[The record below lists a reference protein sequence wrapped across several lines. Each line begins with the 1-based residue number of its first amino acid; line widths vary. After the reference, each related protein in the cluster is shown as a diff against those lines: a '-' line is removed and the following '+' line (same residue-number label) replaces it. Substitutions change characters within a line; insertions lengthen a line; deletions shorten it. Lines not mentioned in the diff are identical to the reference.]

1 MNPEPTLPLAG
12 ITSYTAKFNEHLSSA
27 DFFDVAQFPQAT
39 FKSTSVTANGGNK
52 FTVVGDLTI
61 KNTTKPVTL
70 DVTLNGAGPHPMIKK
85 QAIGFD
91 ATTTL
96 KRSDFGLDMAAP
108 AVSDEVSL
116 RITTEGTIADAVAP
130 AADAPAAADAATQG

>member
-1 MNPEPTLPLAG
+1 MC
-12 ITSYTAKFNEHLSSA
+12 IRDS
-27 DFFDVAQFPQAT
+27 
-39 FKSTSVTANGGNK
+39 
-52 FTVVGDLTI
+52 
-61 KNTTKPVTL
+61 
-70 DVTLNGAGPHPMIKK
+70 LNGAGPHPMMKK

-116 RITTEGTIADAVAP
+116 RITTEGTIADAP
-130 AADAPAAADAATQG
+130 ATATDAAPQA